1 MNEQEIQ
8 QTAINVYGLAN
19 IGCSMENPTFQ
30 TLVIN
35 NDGSQEAVAEEMTE
49 DEYEVVDLKF
59 FDIKR
64 FGTKERQKAFLHIL
78 EQVLPKMDVDSGRDW
93 VALYIAYHYY
103 INKLVLTKGY
113 ADFFTDIERL
123 LPGILTKV
131 KQQEAKGDKR
141 YKQYTEAL
149 ASECGCWFI
158 VNNCLPVMDEWRLQ
172 KYNYRVDD
180 DRRGRIQ
187 DLVKE
192 IYQGLKEMK

>member
-59 FDIKR
+59 FDIKS
-64 FGTKERQKAFLHIL
+64 FGTKERQKAFLRIL

-123 LPGILTKV
+123 LPGRLTKV

-141 YKQYTEAL
+141 YKPYTEAL

-158 VNNCLPVMDEWRLQ
+158 DNNCLPVMDEWRLQ

>member
-64 FGTKERQKAFLHIL
+64 FGTKERQKAFLRIL

-123 LPGILTKV
+123 LPGRLTKV
-131 KQQEAKGDKR
+131 KQQEAKAISVTSSIPRHWLRNADAGLSSI
-141 YKQYTEAL
+141 TVCP
-149 ASECGCWFI
+149 SWMSG
-158 VNNCLPVMDEWRLQ
+158 V
-172 KYNYRVDD
+172 YRNTTI
-180 DRRGRIQ
+180 G
-187 DLVKE
+187 
-192 IYQGLKEMK
+192 